1 MKNAGQSNTKDGEVG
16 PVERFVDV
24 RFGSLADIAACAVNV
39 CFTPKSGHQDLASYV
54 PRNSSGSLA
63 MFAAILVGVQESIR
77 EDAIILPFLHIAT
90 PSCCQTRF
98 AYAIADR

>member
-16 PVERFVDV
+16 PVEGFVEV

-63 MFAAILVGVQESIR
+63 LVGVQESIR